1 MMMKTEQEIDK
12 AIRNLETMKT
22 NYFGQSYED
31 GIREALQWVLGEISD
46 EDFEYAQ
53 GE

>member
-1 MMMKTEQEIDK
+1 MMMKTKQEIDN
-12 AIRNLETMKT
+12 AIRNVDTMGT
-22 NYFGQSYED
+22 NYFGQRYED